1 MRRPRPD
8 DSPSKIRRANVR
20 AQEMCVSSV
29 ASGLA
34 GRIGRT
40 GIMAWAAMSSS
51 SSVFLLAFALVSQLE
66 PAAVARPAADEFASA
81 RFPELI
87 ARFNEKMKAAAP
99 EPMLRQVHAKLAPQ
113 LGAYEKIA
121 GDTACTLAAGI
132 HSCVTPL
139 QFARG
144 RLTLRIAVSMDGLVA
159 GLTIVGVEPPEGL
172 APGANAAI
180 TAGSVTLPAVV
191 TVPKATGLAPLV
203 VLVHGSGAHDADE
216 TVGPNKPFRDLA
228 EGLAARGI
236 ATLRYVKRN
245 RLAPLQASATLDD
258 EVTDDALAAVALAR
272 TTPGVDASRIF
283 VLGHSL
289 GGYMAPHIATKDPQ
303 IRGIVVMA
311 GNTRT
316 LRESLTDQLR
326 HLTGTVEGLEAM
338 MQQAPSRYRALLPN
352 YDPTA
357 AARDL
362 NRPVLV
368 LQGGRDY
375 QVNDKD
381 FARWTS
387 ALANSPHATLKVYP
401 RLNHLFLEGDGV
413 SMPAE
418 YGNPGRIPAQVLDDI
433 AAWVHAASGSGTPV
447 K

>member
-1 MRRPRPD
+1 M
-8 DSPSKIRRANVR
+8 AV
-20 AQEMCVSSV
+20 
-29 ASGLA
+29 LA
-34 GRIGRT
+34 LALAWQLNPVPMGR
-40 GIMAWAAMSSS
+40 
-51 SSVFLLAFALVSQLE
+51 Q
-66 PAAVARPAADEFASA
+66 AADEFAA
-81 RFPELI
+81 ERFAELM

-99 EPMLRQVHAKLAPQ
+99 EPVLRRIHASLTPQ

-121 GDTACTLAAGI
+121 GDTVCTAGGGI

-144 RLTLRIAVSMDGLVA
+144 LLRLRVAVTANGLVG
-159 GLTIVGVEPPEGL
+159 GLTVVGIEPAEGL

-180 TAGSVTLPAVV
+180 TAGSITLPAIVTLPKTAG
-191 TVPKATGLAPLV
+191 PAPLV

-228 EGLAARGI
+228 EGLAARGV

-245 RLAPLQASATLDD
+245 RVAPLPASATLDD
-258 EVTDDALAAVALAR
+258 EVTNDALAAVALAR

-289 GGYMAPHIATKDPQ
+289 GGYMAPHIAGKDPQ

-326 HLTGTVEGLEAM
+326 HLTGGTEALEATM
-338 MQQAPSRYRALLPN
+338 LQAPSRYRDLLPN
-352 YDPTA
+352 YDPTV
-357 AARDL
+357 AARAL
-362 NRPVLV
+362 MRPVLV
-368 LQGGRDY
+368 LHGGRDY

-387 ALANSPHATLKVYP
+387 ALANSPNATLKLYP

-413 SMPAE
+413 SMPSE
-418 YGNPGRIPAQVLDDI
+418 YERPGRIPDQVLDDI
-433 AAWVHAASGSGTPV
+433 AAWIRGQSPDQ
-447 K
+447 